1 MARLTDLT
9 RTLSNSTGV
18 PQASLAVIARVLR
31 EAGLVA
37 TGTRGPGAQMG
48 SADVASLLLA
58 LAAQGHHLKAA
69 DSVKEIGA
77 QRLAGVAQIASAPLS
92 LSYGQCVA
100 EDFGLFLDQDLMS
113 ALSSVIDQYSV
124 HSRPEMFVAPSEKGA
139 TGPIGF
145 AESLK
150 ALKEDIVLPE
160 VDRTPCSITISLKR
174 RLGECSSEV
183 IVQDLDGRIS
193 ALAFSSSGQGL
204 ARDNQLIGIETA
216 VTIRPWVIHAA
227 VCCIRGI
234 DVSDHPFN
242 IEAGRGI

>member
-31 EAGLVA
+31 EAGLVS

-77 QRLAGVAQIASAPLS
+77 QRLASVAQIASASLS

-100 EDFGLFLDQDLMS
+100 EDFGLFLDQDLMG

-124 HSRPEMFVAPSEKGA
+124 HSRSEILVTSSEKGA
-139 TGPIGF
+139 SGPIGF

-150 ALKEDIVLPE
+150 ALNEEIVLPE
-160 VDRTPCSITISLKR
+160 VDRTPCSITIRLTR
-174 RLGECSSEV
+174 RLGECFPEV
-183 IVQDLDGRIS
+183 LVKDADGRIS
-193 ALAFSSSGQGL
+193 SLAFSSSGEVL
-204 ARDNQLIGIETA
+204 AHAKQYIGIETA
-216 VTIRPWVIHAA
+216 VIIHPWVAHAA